1 MFLLGYWGPIHG
13 GSAHMQDWHAT
24 CLGRR
29 TLPRDLSA
37 FEIEAFF
44 NFSDAER
51 GVIEE
56 RRSAALK
63 LALALQI
70 GFLRMSGRL
79 LEAVRIVPPALWRHL
94 GEQFGVPAP
103 DLASLRSMYQR
114 RRTLFEPHE
123 LAVDTLGFHWLSD
136 AQRRALVPVLLAE
149 LTP

>member
-1 MFLLGYWGPIHG
+1 
-13 GSAHMQDWHAT
+13 MQDWHST

-51 GVIEE
+51 RVIDG
-56 RRSAALK
+56 RRGPALK

-94 GEQFGVPAP
+94 GSNSAWLRLTWHRCDRCINGGARCSSTRKWPARRSAFTGYRKPSGV
-103 DLASLRSMYQR
+103 RWCGYC
-114 RRTLFEPHE
+114 
-123 LAVDTLGFHWLSD
+123 AVN
-136 AQRRALVPVLLAE
+136 
-149 LTP
+149 

>member
-1 MFLLGYWGPIHG
+1 MLADPGEGRN
-13 GSAHMQDWHAT
+13 MNDWQST

-29 TLPRDLSA
+29 SLQRDLSD

-44 NFSDAER
+44 TFSEAER
-51 GVIEE
+51 RVVVE
-56 RRSAALK
+56 RRSPVLK

-94 GEQFGVPAP
+94 GEQLGVAAP

-114 RRTLFEPHE
+114 RRSLFEHQE
-123 LAVDTLGFHWLSD
+123 VACETLG
-136 AQRRALVPVLLAE
+136 
-149 LTP
+149 